1 MAVVAGVDIGK
12 SSLDVSVSEGP
23 VLRFDN
29 TAKGITKLLKHLT
42 KQEATLAV
50 CESTGGY
57 ERLLVS
63 RLRKA
68 EIGVRVANP
77 GRVRA
82 FAKACGYEA
91 KTDPRDAQ
99 VLSRYGQVFPES
111 DTPATDPE
119 REELQDLLRRR
130 RQLVEQRVQ
139 EATGW
144 TRAGRVE
151 CHSHAGG
158 EGVPGGVAGAPPWPS
173 GQRYRTVPGVGPLTA
188 ATLAPFCPKTQG
200 DLLGGTGA
208 LVGKRGQRAIRG
220 GRGSAQSPLSL
231 CLLGDPGRGRVTQFL
246 PKPAPARETR
256 QRGLGSRDA
265 PSCCCS

>member
-1 MAVVAGVDIGK
+1 MAVVAGVDVAK

-23 VLRFDN
+23 VLQFDN

-57 ERLLVS
+57 ERLLVN

-77 GRVRA
+77 SRVRA

-111 DTPATDPE
+111 HTPVPEPE

-139 EATGW
+139 EVNRLDKGASAAVVESTKRHIAWLDAEIAQLDKEYQW
-144 TRAGRVE
+144 TRSTRTRCRAV
-151 CHSHAGG
+151 
-158 EGVPGGVAGAPPWPS
+158 PPWPS
-173 GQRYRTVPGVGPLTA
+173 GQRCTGPSPVWDRSLR
-188 ATLAPFCPKTQG
+188 PHWWHFCPNWA
-200 DLLGGTGA
+200 GGT
-208 LVGKRGQRAIRG
+208 
-220 GRGSAQSPLSL
+220 
-231 CLLGDPGRGRVTQFL
+231 
-246 PKPAPARETR
+246 AR
-256 QRGLGSRDA
+256 
-265 PSCCCS
+265 P

>member
-1 MAVVAGVDIGK
+1 MAVVAGVDVAK
-12 SSLDVSVSEGP
+12 ASLDVSVSEGP

-29 TAKGITKLLKHLT
+29 NTKGVTTLLKHL
-42 KQEATLAV
+42 KKEEATLAV

-77 GRVRA
+77 SRVRA
-82 FAKACGYEA
+82 FAKACGHEA

-111 DTPATDPE
+111 DTPETEPE

-139 EATGW
+139 EVNRLDKGAS
-144 TRAGRVE
+144 A
-151 CHSHAGG
+151 
-158 EGVPGGVAGAPPWPS
+158 GVAES
-173 GQRYRTVPGVGPLTA
+173 T
-188 ATLAPFCPKTQG
+188 
-200 DLLGGTGA
+200 
-208 LVGKRGQRAIRG
+208 KRHIVWLEPEIAQLEK
-220 GRGSAQSPLSL
+220 GSV
-231 CLLGDPGRGRVTQFL
+231 CL
-246 PKPAPARETR
+246 
-256 QRGLGSRDA
+256 
-265 PSCCCS
+265 